1 MNATDYTV
9 YFVTDAPERYAN
21 GLLQAVAAAVSGGAS
36 MVQYRATSGTR
47 AELYR
52 TALALRGLLRVRSV
66 PLIIN
71 DHIDLALAVDADG
84 VHVGQ
89 HDLPVQVVRRLIG
102 RSKLLGLSI
111 TSLDQLTNVTADVDY
126 LGAGPV
132 FATATKPDAAPPLG
146 LEALGH
152 IARQSKLPVVAIG
165 GIDPTN
171 AAKVFA
177 TGVAGIAVVSAF
189 SRAGDA
195 NEIARSL
202 RQAKR
207 TNT

>member
-1 MNATDYTV
+1 MNVLDYTV

-52 TALALRGLLRVRSV
+52 TALALRGLLRVRGV

-71 DHIDLALAVDADG
+71 DHVDLALAVDADG

-89 HDLPVQVVRRLIG
+89 HDLPIQVVRRLIG

-111 TSLDQLTNVTADVDY
+111 TSIEQLENVTADVDY
-126 LGAGPV
+126 IGAGPV

-146 LEALGH
+146 LDALGH
-152 IARQSKLPVVAIG
+152 IARQSKIPVVAIG

-171 AAKVFA
+171 AGQAFA
-177 TGVAGIAVVSAF
+177 TGVTGVAVVSAF
-189 SRAGDA
+189 SRTSDPAQVA
-195 NEIARSL
+195 ALL
-202 RQAKR
+202 RHAKR
-207 TNT
+207 PTA